1 MNWLTL
7 ALATILFYSVF
18 DLFVKLSSNKIHD
31 GLGAFLINLIS
42 AFVVLIYLIFAN
54 FRGEKIFMIKPGGL
68 LFSTLAGIMIS
79 LASIFFLKMF
89 ATGTN
94 LSVGVPLV
102 RIGIVLI
109 ATILG
114 LVVLK
119 EGFNV
124 RFLVGFFLAIF
135 GLYILVTAR

>member
-7 ALATILFYSVF
+7 ALATILCYSVF

-42 AFVVLIYLIFAN
+42 AVVVLIYLIFAN
-54 FRGEKIFMIKPGGL
+54 FRGEKIFTIKPGGL
-68 LFSTLAGIMIS
+68 LFSSLAGIMIGF
-79 LASIFFLKMF
+79 ASIFFLKMF

-94 LSVGVPLV
+94 LSIGVPLV

-109 ATILG
+109 ATLFGFII
-114 LVVLK
+114 LK
-119 EGFNV
+119 EGFNL
-124 RFLVGFFLAIF
+124 RYIIGFFLAII

>member
-1 MNWLTL
+1 
-7 ALATILFYSVF
+7 
-18 DLFVKLSSNKIHD
+18 
-31 GLGAFLINLIS
+31 
-42 AFVVLIYLIFAN
+42 
-54 FRGEKIFMIKPGGL
+54 MIG
-68 LFSTLAGIMIS
+68 